1 MIYTLQIQSKEE
13 RLRFAADVQK
23 ILPLFTEYIPGQRQG
38 IYKVDIGIKA
48 EVSKKELATIDALI
62 ERRGY
67 QCSKRGSL
75 RE

>member
-1 MIYTLQIQSKEE
+1 MIYTICIQNKEE
-13 RLRFAADVQK
+13 RIRFAAKLQK
-23 ILPLFTEYIPGQRQG
+23 LLALFTEYIPGKRQG
-38 IYKVDIGIKA
+38 IYDVDIGIKA
-48 EVSKKELATIDALI
+48 QVTEKELAKIDSLI

>member
-23 ILPLFTEYIPGQRQG
+23 ILPLFTEYIPGKRQG
-38 IYKVDIGIKA
+38 IYDVHIGIKA
-48 EVSKKELATIDALI
+48 QVTEKELATIDALI